1 MKKIKKKKELKWY
14 NFLVYFWLPLN
25 VIAKVIIT
33 VIGAGLLF
41 SLVQT
46 SIAKGSFN
54 LGLILT
60 GAYLLLVTV
69 ITLVY
74 ICGLKGSL
82 KKFESKAPKLL
93 VVWYLLPILFNI
105 GLLFIAKPLLP
116 TEGDF
121 VQYVPLAF
129 LALVVVAFA
138 RALFMILVN
147 VPYFLKR
154 EELFDHV
161 VSVAGEDISSYI
173 PREE

>member
-1 MKKIKKKKELKWY
+1 MKKIKKKTEMKWY
-14 NFLVYFWLPLN
+14 NFLVCFWLPLN
-25 VIAKVIIT
+25 IVAKVIIA
-33 VIGAGLLF
+33 VLGAGLLF
-41 SLVQT
+41 FVVKS
-46 SIAKGSFN
+46 SIKSPTFN
-54 LGLILT
+54 LSLILT
-60 GAYLLLVTV
+60 VAYLLLVTL

-74 ICGLKGSL
+74 ICGLRGSL

-105 GLLFIAKPLLP
+105 GLLFIAKPLWP
-116 TEGDF
+116 TEGNF

-173 PREE
+173 PRGE